1 MKLNETQ
8 KVDTNLYELN
18 ITVDGEQYAKALD
31 ASFKKNAAKLNI
43 PGFRKGKAPKSI
55 VYKMVGE
62 SYFYEDAINSSYGEA
77 YEEAL
82 KESGLEAV
90 AYPEVEL
97 KDVDG
102 THYTFVAKVTVKP
115 EVTLGEY
122 KGLAASVD
130 TVEVDEDEWDTLV
143 NNVYYGNITAENGG
157 IMDRAVETGDTVNI
171 DYEGKKDGV
180 AFDGGTAQG
189 YDLTIGSGSF
199 IAGFEDG
206 LIGVMPGETVD
217 LDLTFPENYGNS
229 DLAGQAVVFTVS
241 VNYIQPAQ
249 DGEFSDE
256 IISNFGIDGVTNE
269 EELRQYAYDYLNEN
283 AQQNYETNV
292 QQAVMDAFMANNT
305 FTSVPEAMVQKYSDA
320 AESSITS
327 MASAYGVD
335 ADTFTQ
341 YYYGQDL
348 ATFLS
353 TYAEQTAKQDIALQA
368 VANKENLNISD
379 EELDQM
385 LQDRATAAGYDTT
398 SEYIGE
404 TSREDYREYFL
415 YDKVLDYLVENAQIT
430 NN

>member
-1 MKLNETQ
+1 MKKKTLGLLAAILSVCMLAGCGAKDTGNGSET
-8 KVDTNLYELN
+8 
-18 ITVDGEQYAKALD
+18 KAATD
-31 ASFKKNAAKLNI
+31 ST
-43 PGFRKGKAPKSI
+43 
-55 VYKMVGE
+55 
-62 SYFYEDAINSSYGEA
+62 
-77 YEEAL
+77 AL
-82 KESGLEAV
+82 KDM
-90 AYPEVEL
+90 
-97 KDVDG
+97 DVDK
-102 THYTFVAKVTVKP
+102 Y
-115 EVTLGEY
+115 VTLGEY
-122 KGLAASVD
+122 KGLAVSVD
-130 TVEVDEDEWDTLV
+130 TVEVAEDEWDTLV

-189 YDLTIGSGSF
+189 YDLTIGSGNF

-229 DLAGQAVVFTVS
+229 DLAGQAVVFTVT

-256 IISNFGIDGVTNE
+256 VISNFGIDGVTNE

-305 FTSVPEAMVQKYSDA
+305 FTSVPEALVQKYSDA

-404 TSREDYREYFL
+404 TSKEDYREYFL

>member
-1 MKLNETQ
+1 MSTTVEKISSNKVKL
-8 KVDTNLYELN
+8 
-18 ITVDGEQYAKALD
+18 
-31 ASFKKNAAKLNI
+31 SFDIDAAKFDEAMGKAYIKVRGQVAI
-43 PGFRKGKAPKSI
+43 PGFRKGHAPR
-55 VYKMVGE
+55 KMIE
-62 SYFYEDAINSSYGEA
+62 NMYGEGVF
-77 YEEAL
+77 YDEAFEL
-82 KESGLEAV
+82 IFDEVYGPAIDENKLEV
-90 AYPEVEL
+90 VDRPQVDIQQIGTGKNLQFTCEV
-97 KDVDG
+97 
-102 THYTFVAKVTVKP
+102 FVKP
-115 EVTLGEY
+115 DVTLGEY

-143 NNVYYGNITAENGG
+143 NNVYYENITAENGG

-171 DYEGKKDGV
+171 DYEGKKDDV

-229 DLAGQAVVFTVS
+229 DLAGQAVVFTVT

-305 FTSVPEAMVQKYSDA
+305 FTSVPEALVQKYSDA

-385 LQDRATAAGYDTT
+385 LQDRATAAGYDTIE
-398 SEYIGE
+398 EYIGE
-404 TSREDYREYFL
+404 TSKEDYREYFL

>member
-1 MKLNETQ
+1 MKKKILGFLAAVLSMCMLAGCGA
-8 KVDTNLYELN
+8 KDTG
-18 ITVDGEQYAKALD
+18 DGTD
-31 ASFKKNAAKLNI
+31 AATGA
-43 PGFRKGKAPKSI
+43 GA
-55 VYKMVGE
+55 E
-62 SYFYEDAINSSYGEA
+62 ST
-77 YEEAL
+77 AL
-82 KESGLEAV
+82 KDM
-90 AYPEVEL
+90 
-97 KDVDG
+97 DVDK
-102 THYTFVAKVTVKP
+102 YVI
-115 EVTLGEY
+115 LGEY
-122 KGLAASVD
+122 KGLEVSVD
-130 TVEVDEDEWDTLV
+130 TVEVDEDEWDSLV
-143 NNVYYGNITAENGG
+143 NNVYYENITAENGG

-189 YDLTIGSGSF
+189 YDLTIGSGNF

-229 DLAGQAVVFTVS
+229 DLAGQAVVFTVT

-256 IISNFGIDGVTNE
+256 VISNFGIDGVTNE

-305 FTSVPEAMVQKYSDA
+305 FTSVPEALVQKYSDA

-335 ADTFTQ
+335 GDTFTQ

-348 ATFLS
+348 ASFLA
-353 TYAEQTAKQDIALQA
+353 TYSEEAAKQDIALQA
-368 VANKENLNISD
+368 VANRENLNISD
-379 EELDQM
+379 EELDQI
-385 LQDRATAAGYDTT
+385 LLDRATAAGYDTIE
-398 SEYIGE
+398 EYIGE
-404 TSREDYREYFL
+404 TSKEDYREYFL
-415 YDKVLDYLVENAQIT
+415 YDKVTDYLVENAKIT

>member
-1 MKLNETQ
+1 MKKKTLGLLAAVLSVAMLAGCGAKDTKDETESTAQ
-8 KVDTNLYELN
+8 
-18 ITVDGEQYAKALD
+18 G
-31 ASFKKNAAKLNI
+31 AAD
-43 PGFRKGKAPKSI
+43 S
-55 VYKMVGE
+55 
-62 SYFYEDAINSSYGEA
+62 
-77 YEEAL
+77 
-82 KESGLEAV
+82 V
-90 AYPEVEL
+90 AMKDL
-97 KDVDG
+97 DVDK
-102 THYTFVAKVTVKP
+102 Y
-115 EVTLGEY
+115 VTLGEY
-122 KGLAASVD
+122 KGLEVSVD
-130 TVEVDEDEWDTLV
+130 TVEVDEDEWNTLV

-189 YDLTIGSGSF
+189 YDLTIGSGQF

-217 LDLTFPENYGNS
+217 LDLTFPEGYKS
-229 DLAGQAVVFTVS
+229 EELAGQAVVFTVT

-249 DGEFSDE
+249 DGNLSDE

-305 FTSVPEAMVQKYSDA
+305 FTTVPEAVVQKYSDA
-320 AESSITS
+320 VESSIIS
-327 MASAYGVD
+327 MASSYGVD
-335 ADTFTQ
+335 GDTFTQ

-348 ATFLS
+348 DTFLA
-353 TYAEQTAKQDIALQA
+353 TYSEEAAKQDIALQA
-368 VANKENLNISD
+368 VANRENLNISD

-385 LQDRATAAGYDTT
+385 LQERAAAAGYDTT

-404 TSREDYREYFL
+404 TSKEDYREYFL
-415 YDKVLDYLVENAQIT
+415 YDKVMDYLVENAKIT

>member
-1 MKLNETQ
+1 MKKKTLGFLAAVLSMCMLAGCGA
-8 KVDTNLYELN
+8 KDTG
-18 ITVDGEQYAKALD
+18 DGT
-31 ASFKKNAAKLNI
+31 NATTGA
-43 PGFRKGKAPKSI
+43 GA
-55 VYKMVGE
+55 E
-62 SYFYEDAINSSYGEA
+62 ST
-77 YEEAL
+77 AL
-82 KESGLEAV
+82 KDM
-90 AYPEVEL
+90 
-97 KDVDG
+97 DVDK
-102 THYTFVAKVTVKP
+102 Y
-115 EVTLGEY
+115 VTLGEY
-122 KGLAASVD
+122 KGLAVSVD
-130 TVEVDEDEWDTLV
+130 TVEVDEDEWDSLV
-143 NNVYYGNITAENGG
+143 NNVYYENITAENGG

-171 DYEGKKDGV
+171 DYEGKKDDV

-217 LDLTFPENYGNS
+217 LNLTFPENYGKS
-229 DLAGQAVVFTVS
+229 DLAGQAVVFTVT

-256 IISNFGIDGVTNE
+256 VISNFGIDGVTNE

-283 AQQNYETNV
+283 AQQNYESNV
-292 QQAVMDAFMANNT
+292 QQAVMDAFMANNI
-305 FTSVPEAMVQKYSDA
+305 FTSVPEALVQKYSDA

-335 ADTFTQ
+335 GDTFTQ

-348 ATFLS
+348 ASFLA
-353 TYAEQTAKQDIALQA
+353 TYSEEAAKQDIALQA

-385 LQDRATAAGYDTT
+385 LQDRTTAAGYDTIE
-398 SEYIGE
+398 EYIGE
-404 TSREDYREYFL
+404 TSKEDYREYFL
-415 YDKVLDYLVENAQIT
+415 YDKVTDYLVENAKIT

>member
-1 MKLNETQ
+1 MKGIGNIRMKKKTLGFLAALLSVCMLAGCGA
-8 KVDTNLYELN
+8 KDTG
-18 ITVDGEQYAKALD
+18 DGTGSGSGA
-31 ASFKKNAAKLNI
+31 
-43 PGFRKGKAPKSI
+43 GT
-55 VYKMVGE
+55 E
-62 SYFYEDAINSSYGEA
+62 ST
-77 YEEAL
+77 AL
-82 KESGLEAV
+82 KDM
-90 AYPEVEL
+90 
-97 KDVDG
+97 DVDK
-102 THYTFVAKVTVKP
+102 Y
-115 EVTLGEY
+115 VTLGEY
-122 KGLAASVD
+122 KGLAVTVD
-130 TVEVDEDEWDTLV
+130 TVEVDEDEWDSLV

-157 IMDRAVETGDTVNI
+157 ITDRAVETGDTVNI

-199 IAGFEDG
+199 IDGFEDG

-217 LDLTFPENYGNS
+217 LDLSFPEVYPNNP
-229 DLAGQAVVFTVS
+229 DLAGQPVVFTVT

-249 DGEFSDE
+249 DGQLDDE
-256 IISNFGIDGVTNE
+256 VISNFGIDGVTNE

-283 AQQNYETNV
+283 AQQNYESNV
-292 QQAVMDAFMANNT
+292 QQAVMDAFMANTT
-305 FTSVPEAMVQKYSDA
+305 FTSVPEALVQKYSDA

-335 ADTFTQ
+335 GDTFTQ

-348 ATFLS
+348 DTFLS
-353 TYAEQTAKQDIALQA
+353 TYSEETAKQDIALQA

-379 EELDQM
+379 EELDQI
-385 LQDRATAAGYDTT
+385 LQDRATAAGYDTIE
-398 SEYIGE
+398 EYIGE